1 MSEIIQLL
9 GLKKDQYPLNGKLRV
24 VGGSIPPKTAEMRV
38 KYYPQY
44 QGHLFFFYNEKKNA
58 ASPGSIRPDP
68 AGL

>member
-1 MSEIIQLL
+1 MAH
-9 GLKKDQYPLNGKLRV
+9 LRV

-58 ASPGSIRPDP
+58 TSPGFIRPDP

>member
-1 MSEIIQLL
+1 MRLYNYWVS
-9 GLKKDQYPLNGKLRV
+9 KKINIPSMAQLRV

-44 QGHLFFFYNEKKNA
+44 QGHPFFFYNEKKNA
-58 ASPGSIRPDP
+58 ASPGFIRPDP